1 MNTFE
6 KARQFIYKNARP
18 LELAKW
24 QYHFENGSKEAV
36 LNALSF
42 YQNEDGGFGNGLEA
56 DYLNPN
62 SSPMAT
68 WAATETLREIEL
80 ADRNHPIVKGIL
92 RYLESGE
99 HFNVKQNKW
108 LNTIPSNND
117 YPHAIWWEYNE
128 KSDSISYN
136 PTAALAAFIISYA
149 DAGSVIYEK
158 GLQIAKEAVEWFA
171 SSAPINDNHDIACFI
186 RLYNALDGETIIT
199 EDMLERFKAGLRES
213 VKLTICPDTE
223 KWATEYVT
231 RPSDYSIT
239 PDSMFYEDNAEIALY
254 ERDFIKTIQRAD
266 GGFDVPWK
274 WWTDYT
280 EFYVS
285 EHRWQ
290 SILTMKYMLYLKAHE
305 K

>member
-1 MNTFE
+1 MNTLE
-6 KARQFIYKNARP
+6 KARHFIYKNARP
-18 LELAKW
+18 LELATW

-36 LNALSF
+36 LNALGF

-56 DYLNPN
+56 DFLNPN

-68 WAATETLREIEL
+68 WAATETLREIGL
-80 ADRNHPIVKGIL
+80 TDKNHPIVKGIL

-99 HFNVKQNKW
+99 HFDKKQNKW

-117 YPHAIWWEYNE
+117 YPHAIWWEYSE
-128 KSDSISYN
+128 KSDNISYN

-149 DAGSVIYEK
+149 DTKSAIYEK
-158 GLQIAKEAVEWFA
+158 GLKIAKEAVEWFV
-171 SSAPINDNHDIACFI
+171 SSAPINDNHDVSCFI
-186 RLYNALDGETIIT
+186 RLYNVLDGEAIIT
-199 EDMLERFKAGLRES
+199 EDMLEHFKTGLCES

-223 KWATEYVT
+223 KWAVEYVT
-231 RPSDYSIT
+231 RPSDYSVT
-239 PDSMFYEDNAEIALY
+239 PDSMFYEDNAQIAMH
-254 ERDFIKTIQRAD
+254 ECDFIKTLQRAD
-266 GGFDVPWK
+266 GGFNVPWK

-290 SILTMKYMLYLKAHE
+290 SILTIKYILYLKAYE
-305 K
+305 

>member
-1 MNTFE
+1 MNTME

-18 LELAKW
+18 LELATW

-56 DYLNPN
+56 DFLNPN

-68 WAATETLREIEL
+68 WAATETLREIGL
-80 ADRNHPIVKGIL
+80 TDKNHPIVKSIL

-99 HFNVKQNKW
+99 HFDEKQNKW

-128 KSDSISYN
+128 KNDRISYN

-149 DAGSVIYEK
+149 DTNSAIYEK
-158 GLQIAKEAVEWFA
+158 GLKIAKEAVEWFA
-171 SSAPINDNHDIACFI
+171 SSAPINDNHDISCFI
-186 RLYNALDGETIIT
+186 RLYNALDGETIIS
-199 EDMLERFKAGLRES
+199 EDMLERFRAGLRES
-213 VKLTICPDTE
+213 VRLTICPDTE
-223 KWATEYVT
+223 KWAVEYVT

-254 ERDFIKTIQRAD
+254 ERDFIKTIQRVD

-280 EFYVS
+280 EFHVS

-290 SILTMKYMLYLKAHE
+290 SILTIKYMLYLKAHE

>member
-1 MNTFE
+1 MNTLE

-18 LELAKW
+18 LELATW

-56 DYLNPN
+56 DFLNPN

-68 WAATETLREIEL
+68 WAATETLREIGL
-80 ADRNHPIVKGIL
+80 NDKNHPIVKGIL
-92 RYLESGE
+92 RFLESGE
-99 HFNVKQNKW
+99 HFDEKQNKW

-128 KSDSISYN
+128 KIDSISYN

-149 DAGSVIYEK
+149 DANSAIYEK
-158 GLQIAKEAVEWFA
+158 GLKIAKEAVEWFV
-171 SSAPINDNHDIACFI
+171 SYAPINDNHDIACFI
-186 RLYNALDGETIIT
+186 RLYNTLDGEAIIT
-199 EDMLERFKAGLRES
+199 EDMFERFRAGLRES
-213 VKLTICPDTE
+213 VRLTICPDTE
-223 KWATEYVT
+223 KWAAEYVT

-254 ERDFIKTIQRAD
+254 ERDFIKTIQRTD

-280 EFYVS
+280 EFHVS

-290 SILTMKYMLYLKAHE
+290 SILTIKYMLYLKAYE